1 MCSCPI
7 YWAEITNH
15 NFQIT
20 NSKSSKLWVG
30 IWDLELGILSL
41 ELGVSHCDRLPD
53 YSDYRDE
60 GCDLFSSCLK
70 CPLPRC
76 RHDKQPHGRRAAR
89 CLRDME
95 ILRQHNSAGRS
106 AAEIAKVFGV
116 SKRTIQRII
125 RRPTHD

>member
-1 MCSCPI
+1 M
-7 YWAEITNH
+7 
-15 NFQIT
+15 
-20 NSKSSKLWVG
+20 SKVNTVG
-30 IWDLELGILSL
+30 ATRR
-41 ELGVSHCDRLPD
+41 VAPTDRLPD

-89 CLRDME
+89 SLRDIE
-95 ILRQHNSAGRS
+95 ILKQHNSAGKS
-106 AAEIAKVFGV
+106 AAGLAKEFGV

-125 RRPTHD
+125 RRSNHD